1 MIRVSSPGSPRTP
14 STKSGIDV
22 KLYLLQ
28 DLPSSK
34 LNLMTGKKKITV
46 ISSQKKI
53 LSMKRYYYQDR
64 IHFRSIWGIVKVC
77 LFYDYGFLITSED
90 REAVS
95 QVIWDLDVL
104 QQQ

>member
-1 MIRVSSPGSPRTP
+1 
-14 STKSGIDV
+14 
-22 KLYLLQ
+22 
-28 DLPSSK
+28 
-34 LNLMTGKKKITV
+34 
-46 ISSQKKI
+46 
-53 LSMKRYYYQDR
+53 MKRYYYQDR